1 MPIRNPQNKPPQG
14 QMPMQTRSASVA
26 TINEEART
34 IELVWTTGAKVRR
47 YDWWREEPF
56 DEELV
61 VTPEA
66 CDLSRLNDGAPLLEQ
81 HRAWSLDTVLG
92 VVERAW
98 LANGEGRA
106 TVRFARAEDNE
117 AADKVFRQ
125 IKDKIIRSVSVGYS
139 IRKVE
144 REKKEGAV
152 TLWRVLDWQPYE
164 ISVVAVGADPKAG
177 FRADESAET
186 FPFTLVERAA
196 PESTQE
202 NIMDP
207 EEENGAPAA
216 ENTRTQPAPAP
227 AAPPAPAPAPAQR
240 SASEG
245 YAWPAADMARV
256 QARATAFGLSADDA
270 LAVMAETRG
279 IEAATDALQAR
290 AAARNAPRQQ
300 PQAQILRDEGD
311 TVRSAI
317 ENAILHRANP
327 SSVQLDENARA
338 WRGMSLL
345 EIGRTFI
352 EDTQGIRLRGLDKRD
367 LAMVL
372 LGQGGQRAGMHSTSD
387 FANILANIAS
397 KRLRNGYGT
406 ARQTWKPFCRQSN
419 APDFKE
425 RSITMLNGMPELK
438 PIKEGGEYTFA
449 KFSDSVEKYALGTF
463 GRKIAITRQTLIN
476 DDLGA
481 FDRLPT
487 LFGRAAA
494 EFESDTVWGILL
506 NNPNMGDG
514 VALFHANH
522 GNLAGA
528 GAAPSEATLEAME
541 IAMGAQVDAAGKP
554 LNLPIKFVAVS
565 RKHKVATQKLL
576 QGITAAKSGDVNV
589 YANSFDLIIED
600 RLYNAGG
607 ASMWFGIADPAQW
620 DTIEYAYLEG
630 EEGLYTEQRIGFD
643 VDGIEIKGRLDFAA
657 KAIDFKGFQKNPG
670 N

>member
-1 MPIRNPQNKPPQG
+1 MPIRNPQN
-14 QMPMQTRSASVA
+14 SAVSLPLQVRA
-26 TINEEART
+26 APITAVDAEART
-34 IELVWTTGAKVRR
+34 IDIVWTTGAAVRR
-47 YDWWREEPF
+47 YDWRRDESF
-56 DEELV
+56 DEVLV
-61 VTPEA
+61 VENSA
-66 CDLSRLNDGAPLLEQ
+66 CDLSRLNAGAPFLRD
-81 HRAWSLDTVLG
+81 HAAWNLNAVLG
-92 VVERAW
+92 VIERAW
-98 LANGEGRA
+98 IEGGKGLAK
-106 TVRFARAEDNE
+106 VRFPAAEDDQE
-117 AADKVFRQ
+117 ADKVFR
-125 IKDKIIRSVSVGYS
+125 KMVAGIIRNVSVGYM

-144 REKKEGAV
+144 RVAKEGAI
-152 TLWRVLDWQPYE
+152 TQWRILDWQPYE
-164 ISVVAVGADPKAG
+164 ISAVPVGADPGAG
-177 FRADESAET
+177 LRAGESAET
-186 FPFTLVERAA
+186 FPFTLVDRAA
-196 PESTQE
+196 PDLTQE
-202 NIMDP
+202 NTMDP
-207 EEENGAPAA
+207 EENGAPVA
-216 ENTRTQPAPAP
+216 ENRNQPTPAPAP
-227 AAPPAPAPAPAQR
+227 AAPVAPPQPEQR
-240 SASEG
+240 SAPAEH
-245 YAWPAADMARV
+245 AWPAGDIARV
-256 QARATAFGLSADDA
+256 QARAAAFGLSADDA
-270 LAVMAETRG
+270 LAVMGETRSV
-279 IEAATDALQAR
+279 EAATDALQAR
-290 AAARNAPRQQ
+290 AATRNAPRQT
-300 PQAQILRDEGD
+300 PQARIIRDEGD

-317 ENAILHRANP
+317 ENAVLHRANP
-327 SSVQLDENARA
+327 SAIQLDDSARQ

-352 EDTQGIRLRGLDKRD
+352 EDSQGIRLRGLDKRD

-397 KRLRNGYGT
+397 KRLRDGYGT
-406 ARQTWKPFCRQSN
+406 ARQTWRPFCRQSN

-425 RSITMLNGMPELK
+425 RSIVMLNGLPELK

-494 EFESDTVWGILL
+494 EFESDTVWGILIS
-506 NNPNMGDG
+506 NPDMGDG
-514 VALFHANH
+514 VALFHADH
-522 GNLAGA
+522 GNLAAA

-541 IAMGAQVDAAGKP
+541 IAMGAQTDAAGKP
-554 LNLPIKFVAVS
+554 LNLPLRFVAVS

-630 EEGLYTEQRIGFD
+630 EQGLYTEQRIGFD

-657 KAIDFKGFQKNPG
+657 KAIDHKGFQKNPG